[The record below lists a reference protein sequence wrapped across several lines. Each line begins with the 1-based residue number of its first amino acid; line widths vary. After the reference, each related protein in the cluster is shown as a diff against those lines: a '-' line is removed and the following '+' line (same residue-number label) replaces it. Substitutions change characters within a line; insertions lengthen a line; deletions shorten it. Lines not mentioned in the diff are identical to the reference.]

1 VITTWNDIYTTVGGT
16 NNTNLLPGDFRRVDY
31 NCDGFLDSND
41 QVPYG
46 YPSRPQY
53 TYSPSAGF
61 SYKNFSGNIRFYGV
75 YNIEGSTGQ
84 YGGTFS
90 NATTVLFPWDLD
102 RRWSPENNNTTDAV
116 SPHYRVATSASGGYV
131 GQSRAYLRLQSAELA
146 YQIDAPWVK
155 KMGLSNF
162 RLKVSGNNLFLWSK
176 MYEDLDFGG
185 PATTDQR
192 LTYPVL
198 KRYNFGISV
207 NFR

>member
-1 VITTWNDIYTTVGGT
+1 MATWNDIYTSAGGT
-16 NNTNLLPGDFRRVDY
+16 NNTFLLPGDFRRVDF
-31 NCDGFLDSND
+31 NSDGFIDSND
-41 QVPYG
+41 SAPYG
-46 YPSRPQY
+46 YPGRPQF

-61 SYKNFSGNIRFYGV
+61 SYKNWAANVRFYGV
-75 YNIEGSTGQ
+75 YNVEGSTGQ
-84 YGGTFS
+84 YGGTFGS
-90 NATTVLFPWDLD
+90 ALTIVYPWDLE

-116 SPHYRVATSASGGYV
+116 SPHYRVATSGTGGYYA
-131 GQSRAYLRLQSAELA
+131 QSRAYLRLQSAELT
-146 YQIDAPWVK
+146 YTIDGAWVK

-185 PATTDQR
+185 PSTTDQR